1 MATDANRSNPAKDI
15 KSESVSP
22 QYRAFKDLLR
32 KVVKPA
38 NASALR
44 PASSRK
50 G

>member
-1 MATDANRSNPAKDI
+1 MQSDAKRSNPAKDI
-15 KSESVSP
+15 KSEIVSP
-22 QYRAFKDLLR
+22 QYQAFKDLLR

-38 NASALR
+38 NASLR